1 MNKKMVTFEFIDGN
15 IGVIRNRASPSK
27 TSKHQRGVSYPSPPM
42 SPSWGVAADN
52 VTQGSPS
59 KKYHGRRR
67 GRRISISAG
76 KLFLYMIMISL
87 LVAICTG
94 IMRHRSQ
101 YTVPTANNNTNTT
114 ESQQVVE
121 TKVDTSE
128 AAKVTTTT
136 SRKLDAIQPLKL
148 DWSHCK
154 TKPPTQKAKPTID
167 KKVEPLWLPA
177 YPTSIPMLHYS
188 ELVEALTGVEN
199 GHKTYYRT
207 SPTLK
212 RCHILGRD
220 VKVGAVTC
228 ESVHRK
234 CSLEE
239 SVCVCL

>member
-1 MNKKMVTFEFIDGN
+1 MVTFEFIDGN

-27 TSKHQRGVSYPSPPM
+27 SSQKRGVAHPSSPPM

-52 VTQGSPS
+52 NDTIQGSPS

-87 LVAICTG
+87 LVATCTG

-114 ESQQVVE
+114 VTESKQVE
-121 TKVDTSE
+121 TKVEE
-128 AAKVTTTT
+128 AKEATT

-154 TKPPTQKAKPTID
+154 TKPPTQKPKPTID

-188 ELVEALTGVEN
+188 ELVEQLTGVEN

-212 RCHILGRD
+212 RCHILNRD

-234 CSLEE
+234 YNLKL
-239 SVCVCL
+239 SVCA

>member
-1 MNKKMVTFEFIDGN
+1 MKKKMVTFEFIDGN
-15 IGVIRNRASPSK
+15 IGVIRNRALPSK
-27 TSKHQRGVSYPSPPM
+27 TSQKRGVSSYPSPPM

-52 VTQGSPS
+52 DAQSSPS

-67 GRRISISAG
+67 GGRISISAG
-76 KLFLYMIMISL
+76 KLFLYMIVVSL

-94 IMRHRSQ
+94 ITRHRSQ

-114 ESQQVVE
+114 ESQQVEINVE
-121 TKVDTSE
+121 AKE
-128 AAKVTTTT
+128 ATT

-154 TKPPTQKAKPTID
+154 SKPPTQKPKPTID

-212 RCHILGRD
+212 RCHILNRD

-234 CSLEE
+234 
-239 SVCVCL
+239 SVWSYQCVFACK

>member
-1 MNKKMVTFEFIDGN
+1 MVTFEFIDGN

-27 TSKHQRGVSYPSPPM
+27 TSQKRGVTYPSPPM

-52 VTQGSPS
+52 DACQGSPS

-67 GRRISISAG
+67 GRRIPISAG
-76 KLFLYMIMISL
+76 KLFLYMIIVYL
-87 LVAICTG
+87 IVAICTG
-94 IMRHRSQ
+94 IMRYRSQ
-101 YTVPTANNNTNTT
+101 YTMPTANNNTNTT
-114 ESQQVVE
+114 ESQQVE
-121 TKVDTSE
+121 TKVKASE
-128 AAKVTTTT
+128 EAKAAATT

-167 KKVEPLWLPA
+167 KKIEPLWLPA

-188 ELVEALTGVEN
+188 ELVEQLTGVEN

-212 RCHILGRD
+212 RCHILNRD

-234 CSLEE
+234 YNLEI
-239 SVCVCL
+239 SVCVVCL

>member
-1 MNKKMVTFEFIDGN
+1 MVTFEFIDGN

-27 TSKHQRGVSYPSPPM
+27 ISQKRGATSPSPPM

-52 VTQGSPS
+52 DIQGSPS

-67 GRRISISAG
+67 GRRITISAG
-76 KLFLYMIMISL
+76 KLFLYMIMIAL

-101 YTVPTANNNTNTT
+101 YTVPTANNNNTNTI
-114 ESQQVVE
+114 ESQQVE
-121 TKVDTSE
+121 TKGDVQQEE
-128 AAKVTTTT
+128 AKAISTT
-136 SRKLDAIQPLKL
+136 SRKLDSIQPLKL

-212 RCHILGRD
+212 RCHILNRD

-234 CSLEE
+234 L
-239 SVCVCL
+239 

>member
-1 MNKKMVTFEFIDGN
+1 MVTFEFIDGN

-27 TSKHQRGVSYPSPPM
+27 ISQKRGATSPSPPM

-52 VTQGSPS
+52 DIQGSPS
-59 KKYHGRRR
+59 KKYGRRR
-67 GRRISISAG
+67 GRRSISAG
-76 KLFLYMIMISL
+76 KLFLHMIMISL
-87 LVAICTG
+87 TVAICTG

-101 YTVPTANNNTNTT
+101 YTVPTANNTNTT
-114 ESQQVVE
+114 ESQQVE
-121 TKVDTSE
+121 TVTSE
-128 AAKVTTTT
+128 AAKEATT
-136 SRKLDAIQPLKL
+136 SRKLDAILV

-154 TKPPTQKAKPTID
+154 TKPPTQKPKPTID

-188 ELVEALTGVEN
+188 ELVKALTGVEN

-212 RCHILGRD
+212 RCHILNRD

-234 CSLEE
+234 YSLEL

>member
-1 MNKKMVTFEFIDGN
+1 MVTFEFIDGN

-27 TSKHQRGVSYPSPPM
+27 TSQKRGVTHPSSPPM

-52 VTQGSPS
+52 DIQSSPS
-59 KKYHGRRR
+59 KKYHGRR

-76 KLFLYMIMISL
+76 KLFLYMIVISL
-87 LVAICTG
+87 FVAICTG

-114 ESQQVVE
+114 ESQQVE
-121 TKVDTSE
+121 TKVE
-128 AAKVTTTT
+128 AKEATT
-136 SRKLDAIQPLKL
+136 SRKLDSIQPLKL

-234 CSLEE
+234 YSLQL
-239 SVCVCL
+239 SGVCCM